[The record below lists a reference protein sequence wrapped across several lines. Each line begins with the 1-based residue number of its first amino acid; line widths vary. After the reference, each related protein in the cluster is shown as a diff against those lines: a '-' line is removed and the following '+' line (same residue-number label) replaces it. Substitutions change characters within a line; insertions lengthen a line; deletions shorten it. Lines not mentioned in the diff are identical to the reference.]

1 MIPCGGTEP
10 APFPGAV
17 DFAKCPRRSQGKIDA
32 YQDICSRIEIRRKIE
47 RNRAIHKKH
56 HERQWIHEG
65 SPKGETLMRKIA
77 SIGFAIGA
85 LTVTALPVRAD
96 DQSIYFATGAIGGQQ
111 SAFRATPWVP
121 PGPGS
126 YGRYPYAG
134 YAYSSYGGYPYGG
147 YAPSDGYAPQ
157 NCTYIGGPK
166 GSNWT
171 CW

>member
-1 MIPCGGTEP
+1 M
-10 APFPGAV
+10 
-17 DFAKCPRRSQGKIDA
+17 
-32 YQDICSRIEIRRKIE
+32 
-47 RNRAIHKKH
+47 RN
-56 HERQWIHEG
+56 
-65 SPKGETLMRKIA
+65 IA
-77 SIGFAIGA
+77 SIGFAICG

-96 DQSIYFATGAIGGQQ
+96 DQSIYFATGAIGGQR
-111 SAFRATPWVP
+111 SAFGATPWVP

-134 YAYSSYGGYPYGG
+134 YGYSSYGGYPYGG

-166 GSNWT
+166 GSGWT

>member
-1 MIPCGGTEP
+1 
-10 APFPGAV
+10 
-17 DFAKCPRRSQGKIDA
+17 
-32 YQDICSRIEIRRKIE
+32 
-47 RNRAIHKKH
+47 
-56 HERQWIHEG
+56 
-65 SPKGETLMRKIA
+65 MRKIA

-96 DQSIYFATGAIGGQQ
+96 DRSIYFATGAIGGQQ

-166 GSNWT
+166 GSSWT